1 MNHTTLSVEDMT
13 TLLDIMDSVKKIVE
27 AFETLIG
34 YNSFMNDSLMGK
46 LYEIES
52 IIEHASPLYDT
63 EGMPDDSVYDRV
75 RENENLTNR
84 EKAEFLL
91 GIRDI
96 PVSMLV
102 GL

>member
-13 TLLDIMDSVKKIVE
+13 TLLDLMDSIKKIE
-27 AFETLIG
+27 DTFETLTG
-34 YNSFMNDSLMGK
+34 YIDFTNISLMGN
-46 LYEIES
+46 LYKIES
-52 IIEHASPLYDT
+52 IIENASPLYDT
-63 EGMPDDSVYDRV
+63 EDMPDDSVYDRV

-84 EKAEFLL
+84 EKAEYLL

-96 PVSMLV
+96 PVSMLE